1 MNPSDGDQAYVS
13 GERVFG
19 PPLGTFDVEWVA
31 REVDRL
37 TGCGLSSAHDW
48 VAAAWSRAR
57 SAGSVDEPGLSAAA
71 AAAGADLPSAG
82 AVARYVAAY
91 CQAYDVTLED

>member
-19 PPLGTFDVEWVA
+19 PPLGTFVVEWVA

-37 TGCGLSSAHDW
+37 TGCG
-48 VAAAWSRAR
+48 
-57 SAGSVDEPGLSAAA
+57 P
-71 AAAGADLPSAG
+71 
-82 AVARYVAAY
+82 
-91 CQAYDVTLED
+91 